1 VGIVGAGGIGMELKG
16 RWDLFDYSH
25 VSTILLVIFLT
36 VVLLEYGSQKLRKR
50 TL

>member
-1 VGIVGAGGIGMELKG
+1 MELKG

-25 VSTILLVIFLT
+25 VSTILLVIFIT
-36 VVLLEYGSQKLRKR
+36 VVVLEMLSQKLRTK